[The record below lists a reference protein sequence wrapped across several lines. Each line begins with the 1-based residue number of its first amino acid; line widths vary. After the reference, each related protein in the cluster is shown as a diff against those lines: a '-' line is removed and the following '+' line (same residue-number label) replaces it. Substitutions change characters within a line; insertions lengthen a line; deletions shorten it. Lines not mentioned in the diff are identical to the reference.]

1 MTQSHVRPGFL
12 LTLRDAYAKRGK
24 NVALLTGDTLDLFY
38 SGSSERFVTLEQ
50 LLYQDLQKNF
60 LVIRMDAAGGIG
72 FYDRNEKDELLKICD
87 MGDSIADVEA
97 KLGNVKELLD
107 TGRHQPLPALELL
120 QGISESIYRL
130 RAGDPKISKPLCTI
144 IRFAGSIFPAGD
156 FDHLAELDRQRL
168 VTFLSWINDPRF
180 NEGGDLIVLL
190 ADTRL
195 EVNRKIL
202 ALPTSQH
209 IEVPLPDAAER
220 ERFVSAFEQ
229 QKGAKGKVVFDPTR
243 EAFIGDTAGLR
254 NTAIQDLLEVA
265 HRTGDTL
272 SRKVVLEEVNRVL
285 EAELG
290 ELIKVKRPDH
300 TVSDI
305 IGHPHSQEIFR
316 RIFARCEDPE
326 SAIPAMLVSGPNGG
340 GKTFQLEA
348 FAAESGRLVIE
359 LAGLRGMYF
368 GQTDRFFEQLLWQIR
383 TFGKILDSCRR
394 GAHRFRLCPQAPT
407 PTKPK
412 NASSGNIIKMMSD
425 KKLLGKVV
433 WALMTSRPDELDP
446 DVKSRAP
453 IQVPIFDLEGEERKA
468 FVAELFKRK
477 KIELSPDD
485 LAIVLKK
492 TEHYSSRDFDYLTR
506 EIRAAKQP
514 VETVLE
520 EWSAST
526 AIVQQRRMQSLIASE
541 HCSYPKLLP
550 QWIKDLGPD
559 KIREEVTSL
568 KFLLHE

>member
-1 MTQSHVRPGFL
+1 VAQAHVRPGFL
-12 LTLRDAYAKRGK
+12 GTLRDAYGKRGK

-38 SGSSERFVTLEQ
+38 SGSSARFVTLEQ
-50 LLYQDLQKNF
+50 LLYQDLHANF
-60 LVIRMDAAGGIG
+60 LVLRMDAASGVS
-72 FYDRNEKDELLKICD
+72 FYDRKEKGELLKVCEMAD
-87 MGDSIADVEA
+87 AIADGDA
-97 KLGNVKELLD
+97 KLGNVKELLEC
-107 TGRHQPLPALELL
+107 GRHQPLPALELL

-130 RAGDPKISKPLCTI
+130 RAGDPQISKPLCTI

-180 NEGGDLIVLL
+180 NEGGDLIILL
-190 ADTRL
+190 ADTRS

-209 IEVPLPDAAER
+209 IEIPLPDAADR
-220 ERFVSAFEQ
+220 ERFVSAFVG
-229 QKGAKGKVVFDPTR
+229 QKGASCQVVFEPTR
-243 EAFIGDTAGLR
+243 EAFVGDTAGLR

-290 ELIKVKRPDH
+290 DLIKVKRPDH
-300 TVSDI
+300 TVADI

-383 TFGKILDSCRR
+383 TFGKILILVDE
-394 GAHRFRLCPQAPT
+394 AHTAFGSVHKSDTHETEKRL
-407 PTKPK
+407 
-412 NASSGNIIKMMSD
+412 SGNIIKMMSD
-425 KKLLGKVV
+425 RRLLGKVV

-446 DVKSRAP
+446 DVKSRCP

-477 KIELSPDD
+477 KLELTPGD
-485 LAIVLKK
+485 LALVLEK

-506 EIRAAKQP
+506 EIKAAKQP
-514 VETVLE
+514 VCTVLE

-550 QWIKDLGPD
+550 QWIKDLGPER
-559 KIREEVTSL
+559 IREEVILL
-568 KFLLHE
+568 KSLLHE

>member
-1 MTQSHVRPGFL
+1 VVQSYVRPGFL
-12 LTLRDAYAKRGK
+12 LILRDAYGKRGK

-38 SGSSERFVTLEQ
+38 YGSSEKFVTLEQ

-60 LVIRMDAAGGIG
+60 LVTRMDSAGGIG
-72 FYDRNEKDELLKICD
+72 FYDRSEKDELLKICD
-87 MGDSIADVEA
+87 MGDVIADGEA
-97 KLGNVKELLD
+97 KLGNVKELLEAA
-107 TGRHQPLPALELL
+107 RHQPLPALELL
-120 QGISESIYRL
+120 RGISESIYRL

-190 ADTRL
+190 ADTRS

-209 IEVPLPDAAER
+209 IEIPLPDAAER
-220 ERFVSAFEQ
+220 ERFVIAFEKE
-229 QKGAKGKVVFDPTR
+229 KGTSSKIDFEPTR
-243 EAFIGDTAGLR
+243 DAFVGDTAGLR

-265 HRTGDTL
+265 HRTGDKL

-290 ELIKVKRPDH
+290 DLIKVKRPDH
-300 TVSDI
+300 TVADI

-316 RIFARCEDPE
+316 RIFTRCEDPE

-383 TFGKILDSCRR
+383 TFGKILILVDE
-394 GAHRFRLCPQAPT
+394 AHT
-407 PTKPK
+407 
-412 NASSGNIIKMMSD
+412 
-425 KKLLGKVV
+425 
-433 WALMTSRPDELDP
+433 
-446 DVKSRAP
+446 
-453 IQVPIFDLEGEERKA
+453 A
-468 FVAELFKRK
+468 FGSV
-477 KIELSPDD
+477 
-485 LAIVLKK
+485 
-492 TEHYSSRDFDYLTR
+492 H
-506 EIRAAKQP
+506 
-514 VETVLE
+514 
-520 EWSAST
+520 ST
-526 AIVQQRRMQSLIASE
+526 DT
-541 HCSYPKLLP
+541 H
-550 QWIKDLGPD
+550 
-559 KIREEVTSL
+559 
-568 KFLLHE
+568 